1 MDINNLMQALY
12 AMDWKRIKAELN
24 AGADVNAPYNKHGW
38 TPFMWACREFYE
50 PEAIETFLAAGGD
63 INSRNQYEETPFII
77 AAKHRSSPQTLSIL
91 LKAGADIN
99 AQDKF
104 GNTAFVYVVKHPQ
117 AMMRLRVFDFM
128 IDNGADPNIK
138 NKHGKTVWDYAS
150 EQDGLTDY
158 LCVRLLEE
166 KSDE

>member
-1 MDINNLMQALY
+1 MDSNNLMQALY
-12 AMDWKRIKAELN
+12 AMDWERIKAELN
-24 AGADVNAPYNKHGW
+24 TGVDVNAPYKEHGW
-38 TPFMWACREFYE
+38 TPFMWTCKEFYE
-50 PEAIETFLAAGGD
+50 PEAIKAFLAAGGD
-63 INSRNQYEETPFII
+63 VNSRNQYEETPFII
-77 AAKHRSSPQTLSIL
+77 AAKHRSSPQTLSVL

-104 GNTAFVYVVKHPQ
+104 GNTAFVYIVKHPQ
-117 AMMRLRVFDFM
+117 AMMRLRVLDFM

-138 NKHGKTVWDYAS
+138 NKHGKTIWDYAA
-150 EQDGLTDY
+150 EQEGLTDY

>member
-1 MDINNLMQALY
+1 MDSNNLMQALY
-12 AMDWKRIKAELN
+12 AMDRELIKTELN
-24 AGADVNAPYNKHGW
+24 IGADVNAPYNKHGW

-50 PEAIETFLAAGGD
+50 PEAIKAFLAAGGD
-63 INSRNQYEETPFII
+63 INSCNQYEETPFII
-77 AAKHRSSPQTLSIL
+77 AAKHRSSQQTLAVL

-104 GNTAFVYVVKHPQ
+104 GNTAFIYVVKHPQ
-117 AMMRLRVFDFM
+117 AMMRLRVLDFM

-138 NKHGKTVWDYAS
+138 NKHGKTVWDYAV
-150 EQDGLTDY
+150 EHDGLTDY

>member
-1 MDINNLMQALY
+1 MSLITNTVGRLLCGHVGNFMSLKRLKHFWQPAAMSTPAINM
-12 AMDWKRIKAELN
+12 R
-24 AGADVNAPYNKHGW
+24 
-38 TPFMWACREFYE
+38 
-50 PEAIETFLAAGGD
+50 
-63 INSRNQYEETPFII
+63 ETPFII
-77 AAKHRSSPQTLSIL
+77 AAKHRSSPQTLSVL

-104 GNTAFVYVVKHPQ
+104 GNTAFIYIVKHPQ
-117 AMMRLRVFDFM
+117 AMMRLRVLDFM
-128 IDNGADPNIK
+128 IDNSADPNIK

>member
-1 MDINNLMQALY
+1 MDSNNLMQALY
-12 AMDWKRIKAELN
+12 AMDRELIKTELN
-24 AGADVNAPYNKHGW
+24 IGADVNAPYNKHGW

-50 PEAIETFLAAGGD
+50 PEAIKAFLAAGGD
-63 INSRNQYEETPFII
+63 INSCNQYEETPFII
-77 AAKHRSSPQTLSIL
+77 AAKHRSSPQTL
-91 LKAGADIN
+91 ADIN

-104 GNTAFVYVVKHPQ
+104 GNTAFIYVVKHPQ
-117 AMMRLRVFDFM
+117 AMMRLRVLDFM

-138 NKHGKTVWDYAS
+138 NKHGKTVWDYAV
-150 EQDGLTDY
+150 EHDGLTDY

>member
-1 MDINNLMQALY
+1 MMQ
-12 AMDWKRIKAELN
+12 N
-24 AGADVNAPYNKHGW
+24 DVLD
-38 TPFMWACREFYE
+38 
-50 PEAIETFLAAGGD
+50 LARQ
-63 INSRNQYEETPFII
+63 S
-77 AAKHRSSPQTLSIL
+77 AASDLAVL

-104 GNTAFVYVVKHPQ
+104 GNTAFIYVVKHPQ
-117 AMMRLRVFDFM
+117 AMMRLRVLDFM

-138 NKHGKTVWDYAS
+138 NKHGKTVWDYAV
-150 EQDGLTDY
+150 EHDGLTDY